1 LFDRRRTPR
10 VRKSS
15 GSSQKAMIRRCP
27 NGETPL
33 SAMVGIHEFIRGGE
47 RAELKYL
54 SKRRKRNHR
63 DSLSKRRAKRE
74 QSKPNFCSGL

>member
-1 LFDRRRTPR
+1 
-10 VRKSS
+10 
-15 GSSQKAMIRRCP
+15 MIRRCP

-54 SKRRKRNHR
+54 SKRSPNRTFVRGC
-63 DSLSKRRAKRE
+63 RAFDIGFLRLVE
-74 QSKPNFCSGL
+74 QRGIVGQRT